1 MSDPT
6 APNPEPSPE
15 PSPSGRHRLMRV
27 ARVVYLVGLAGLLAY
42 LVFTRRHQL
51 ADLVAGT
58 RPGWLLLAFV
68 LSLGQLLP
76 SVAVWTVALR
86 RLGSTRIP
94 MREVALAT
102 AQSVPTRYLPGSV
115 WYALGR
121 ATWLRRRHDAS
132 ISELGATAA
141 LESIL
146 TLVVAIALGSALLL
160 GAGRLPTH
168 RWWIA
173 GWFVALSVVG
183 SPPVVNAAAGWL
195 SRRRGRTLPV
205 QLDWTSWAML
215 VGLTLVHW
223 VWSATTFTVYLHAF
237 PRLTTI
243 PVLEVAGSF
252 LVAWAVGFL
261 ALFAPQGAGVF
272 ETTVAAMLVSSG
284 TASVAVVAGGY
295 RAMVVVRDAVVFLGS
310 WIMRRREE
318 SDQSTHSTG
327 A

>member
-1 MSDPT
+1 M
-6 APNPEPSPE
+6 
-15 PSPSGRHRLMRV
+15 GV
-27 ARVVYLVGLAGLLAY
+27 ARVVYLVGLAGLLAW

-58 RPGWLLLAFV
+58 RPGWLVAAFA

-86 RLGSTRIP
+86 RLGSTRVP
-94 MREVALAT
+94 FGEVALAT

-121 ATWLRRRHDAS
+121 ATWLRRRHETS
-132 ISELGATAA
+132 IAELGATAA
-141 LESIL
+141 LESVL
-146 TLVVAIALGSALLL
+146 TLVVAIALGSGLLL
-160 GAGRLPTH
+160 AAGRLPTH
-168 RWWIA
+168 RAWIA
-173 GWFVALSVVG
+173 GWFVALSIVG
-183 SPPVVNAAAGWL
+183 SPPVVNAVAGWL

-205 QLDWTSWAML
+205 RLDWTTWAAL

-295 RAMVVVRDAVVFLGS
+295 RAMVVVRDAAVFLGS
-310 WIMRRREE
+310 WLVQRRQPDGAAG
-318 SDQSTHSTG
+318 SADGSTTD
-327 A
+327 